1 MGGHF
6 DIATKLKRIEELN
19 DLINQEGFWNAQ
31 NDSVKITQE
40 LSNLKELVN
49 QYQKLESDLDFCL
62 DNFEIIKDDLEEI
75 TNIIKNANK
84 TIESL
89 ENELY
94 FNGEYDKL
102 NCYLEIHPG
111 AGGTEAQDW
120 ASMLLNMYERFC
132 EKNNFAFEEIS
143 ISKGDEA
150 GIKSAIII
158 IKGINAYAYLK
169 NESGVHRLVRISP
182 FDAGRRRHTSFA
194 AVTVTPEFKSTPNI
208 EINET
213 DLKIDVY
220 HSSGAGGQSV
230 NTTNSAV
237 RITHLPTKIVVTCQ
251 NERSQLKNK
260 ETAMKILMNKLYEL
274 ELKKNEEKINSLKN
288 NAINI
293 NFGSQIRSYVL
304 EPYKLVKDNRTNY
317 ENNDPDKILNGDILE
332 MLEYNLKKI

>member
-6 DIATKLKRIEELN
+6 DIATKLTRIEELN
-19 DLINQEGFWNAQ
+19 DLINQEGFWNTQ

-132 EKNNFAFEEIS
+132 
-143 ISKGDEA
+143 
-150 GIKSAIII
+150 
-158 IKGINAYAYLK
+158 
-169 NESGVHRLVRISP
+169 
-182 FDAGRRRHTSFA
+182 
-194 AVTVTPEFKSTPNI
+194 
-208 EINET
+208 
-213 DLKIDVY
+213 
-220 HSSGAGGQSV
+220 
-230 NTTNSAV
+230 
-237 RITHLPTKIVVTCQ
+237 
-251 NERSQLKNK
+251 
-260 ETAMKILMNKLYEL
+260 
-274 ELKKNEEKINSLKN
+274 
-288 NAINI
+288 
-293 NFGSQIRSYVL
+293 
-304 EPYKLVKDNRTNY
+304 
-317 ENNDPDKILNGDILE
+317 
-332 MLEYNLKKI
+332 